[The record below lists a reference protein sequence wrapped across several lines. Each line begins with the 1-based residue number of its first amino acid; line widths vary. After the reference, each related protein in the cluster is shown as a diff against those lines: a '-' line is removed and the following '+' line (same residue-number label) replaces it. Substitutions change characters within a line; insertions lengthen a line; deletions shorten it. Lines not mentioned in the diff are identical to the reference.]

1 MAHCWEKSRN
11 FANYMLE
18 KLHVPVLLQPT
29 NEKKKNNLYLNVNF
43 LSKDAL
49 CINLSAYFIKIC
61 SVFKTTMDCKTAC

>member
-29 NEKKKNNLYLNVNF
+29 NEKNKNLYLNVNL
-43 LSKDAL
+43 LSEDAL
-49 CINLSAYFIKIC
+49 CINLSAYFIKIIY
-61 SVFKTTMDCKTAC
+61 VFKTTMDYKTAC